1 MDDQHEQRTT
11 MVHAFLCEL
20 AQSMGNRYWGDTNP
34 TTNVSLTSDPKKF
47 RAKFNT
53 WVNYMGA
60 FNESFEEYREVK

>member
-1 MDDQHEQRTT
+1 
-11 MVHAFLCEL
+11 
-20 AQSMGNRYWGDTNP
+20 MGNRYWGDTNP